1 MVRFDVNG
9 DQIPPHF
16 LDFSSALHD
25 ALRRELETLSGKPA
39 TFKTCSIIRGGETPS
54 KTISPQNT
62 WPASTAPSG
71 VERRGQTNSERIKN
85 LI

>member
-1 MVRFDVNG
+1 MVIFDVNG

-25 ALRRELETLSGKPA
+25 ALQRELETISGKPA
-39 TFKTCSIIRGGETPS
+39 TFKTYSIIRSGETLS
-54 KTISPQNT
+54 KTISLQNT

-71 VERRGQTNSERIKN
+71 VECRV
-85 LI
+85 